1 MKELAIPG
9 YAELKGMEKWV
20 HQYTNILKNGRT
32 EHIAPAGSQ
41 DPAADIEK
49 EKETDPY
56 IDRLRPISEDE
67 SNIFS

>member
-1 MKELAIPG
+1 MPG
-9 YAELKGMEKWV
+9 YAELKGIDKWV

-32 EHIAPAGSQ
+32 EHIAPPGSQ

-49 EKETDPY
+49 EKENDPY

-67 SNIFS
+67 SIF